1 MNGTAGADALA
12 GNDGINDILAGGEGN
27 DQLFG
32 HGADDFLYGEAGNDT
47 LYGGTGNDVLHGGAD
62 NDYLQGEGGNDT
74 LVGGAGNDTLAGGA
88 GDDVFVFNLGD
99 GQDAITADDI
109 EGTDTLSFGAGIALA
124 DLRLEK
130 SGNYDLTVQVG
141 ANGDQVT
148 LSNWFYPGR
157 EGRRVDR
164 FAFADGT
171 VLSRQELLEQKA
183 VNGTAGAED
192 LSGNDEIKD
201 ILAGGGGNDRL
212 FGAGGDDHLFG
223 EAGDDSLYG
232 EGGNDTLVGGTGN
245 DVLYGGAGDDVF
257 QFNLGDG
264 QDVIAADDAA
274 GNNIISF
281 GAGIALSDL
290 SLHKSGN
297 YDLVMKVGAGGDQLT
312 LSSWWYYAA
321 SQRVDGIR
329 FADGTALSW
338 QELLEQKA
346 VNGTAGAEDLSGND
360 EIKDILAGGGGND
373 RLFGAGG
380 DDHLLGEAGNDNLYG
395 GNDNDLLEGGA
406 GNDTLQGE
414 GGNDTLAGGAGN
426 DTLAGG
432 AGDDIFFF
440 ADTLEAETNIDRITD
455 FTSGQDKLHLSKSIF
470 AALPESEA
478 LSDSL
483 FAANAT
489 GSALDDKD
497 YILYNTTTGALLYDA
512 DGNGQGVAVQFATLT
527 NKPEVKASD
536 FVVVG

>member
-1 MNGTAGADALA
+1 M
-12 GNDGINDILAGGEGN
+12 
-27 DQLFG
+27 
-32 HGADDFLYGEAGNDT
+32 
-47 LYGGTGNDVLHGGAD
+47 
-62 NDYLQGEGGNDT
+62 
-74 LVGGAGNDTLAGGA
+74 
-88 GDDVFVFNLGD
+88 
-99 GQDAITADDI
+99 
-109 EGTDTLSFGAGIALA
+109 
-124 DLRLEK
+124 
-130 SGNYDLTVQVG
+130 
-141 ANGDQVT
+141 
-148 LSNWFYPGR
+148 
-157 EGRRVDR
+157 DR